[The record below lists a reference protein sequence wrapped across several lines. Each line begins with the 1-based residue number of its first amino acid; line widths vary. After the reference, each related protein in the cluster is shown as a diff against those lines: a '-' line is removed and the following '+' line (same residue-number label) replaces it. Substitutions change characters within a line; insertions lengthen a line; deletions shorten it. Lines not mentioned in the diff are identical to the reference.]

1 MKEMQIEKIAYQWN
15 NPYGIWVVLKEKRAQ
30 RRIPI
35 CIGQF
40 EGMAILRGLENL
52 PQSRPSTHDL
62 LAATLEELGAK
73 VKHLTLT
80 DWKEENQTFYAAIE
94 VESHGAT
101 HRIDARPS
109 DALALAVLKKVPIM
123 AEEAL
128 LGMDAKAKPQK
139 GKKREIVS
147 VPPLV
152 TLWPVESKATTKPV
166 NERRKKTKKRA

>member
-15 NPYGIWVVLKEKRAQ
+15 NPYGIWVVLKEKRKQ
-30 RRIPI
+30 RHIPI

-52 PQSRPSTHDL
+52 PQPRPWTHDL
-62 LAATLEELGAK
+62 LAATLEELGAE
-73 VKHLTLT
+73 VKHIVLT
-80 DWKEENQTFYAAIE
+80 DWKKENLTVYAAIV
-94 VESHGAT
+94 VESQGAT

-109 DALALAVLKKVPIM
+109 DAIALAVLKKVPIL

-128 LGMDAKAKPQK
+128 LGMEAKAKPQK
-139 GKKREIVS
+139 GTKGEIVS

-152 TLWPVESKATTKPV
+152 TLWPLESNVPPKPV
-166 NERRKKTKKRA
+166 NKRRKKTNKRA